1 MNTTSRRH
9 FLQATAATLL
19 AAPAARAIE
28 PLGRTGKPR
37 LQLSLAAYSFREF
50 FTGELQRGVSKK
62 GAPPAGQAMDMF
74 KFLDFCAEHGCD
86 GAELTGYF
94 FPKALAADYL
104 VQVRRHAFLKGV
116 AVSGTAIGNNFSHPK
131 GPKRDEEI
139 ALTKQWIDRAAVLG
153 APHIRVFAGQTKEIP
168 RDEADK
174 LVVAALEECSDYAGQ
189 KGIFLG
195 IENHDAIGS
204 AEHLL
209 KLIKQVRSRWLGVN
223 LDSGNFRTADPYA
236 DFAAIA
242 PYAVNVQLKTE
253 INPVGAAQPGPQPA
267 DLGRFV
273 KLLRAAHYQGFVALE
288 FEGKE
293 DPFKAVPPVLKQLK
307 ELFAA

>member
-1 MNTTSRRH
+1 MKTLSRRH
-9 FLQATAATLL
+9 FLQATTATLL

-28 PLGRTGKPR
+28 PLGRTGKAR

-62 GAPPAGQAMDMF
+62 GGPPAGQAMDMF
-74 KFLDFCAEHGCD
+74 KFVDYCAEHGCD

-94 FPKALAADYL
+94 FPKALATDYL
-104 VQVRRHAFLKGV
+104 VQVRRHAFIKGV

-153 APHIRVFAGQTKEIP
+153 APHIRVFAGQTKELE
-168 RDEADK
+168 REVADK
-174 LVVAALEECSDYAGQ
+174 LVVSALEECSDYAGQ

-209 KLIKQVRSRWLGVN
+209 KLIKQVNSRWLAVN
-223 LDSGNFRTADPYA
+223 LDSGNFRTADPYK
-236 DFAAIA
+236 DFAEIA

-253 INPVGAAQPGPQPA
+253 INPTGGKGPQPA
-267 DLGRFV
+267 DLGKFV
-273 KLLRAAHYQGFVALE
+273 KLLREAHYQGFVALE

-293 DPFKAVPPVLKQLK
+293 DPFKAIPPVLKQLK

>member
-1 MNTTSRRH
+1 MNTSSRRR
-9 FLQATAATLL
+9 FLQTAATTLL
-19 AAPAARAIE
+19 AAPAARAIT
-28 PLGRTGKPR
+28 PLGRTGPAR
-37 LQLSLAAYSFREF
+37 LELSLAAYSFREF
-50 FTGELQRGVSKK
+50 FTGPLQRGAGKAV
-62 GAPPAGQAMDMF
+62 PAAQAMDMF
-74 KFLDFCAEHGCD
+74 KFVDFCAAHGCA
-86 GAELTGYF
+86 AELTSYF
-94 FPKALAADYL
+94 FPKELPADYL

-116 AVSGTAIGNNFSHPK
+116 AISGTAIGNNFSHPK
-131 GPKRDEEI
+131 GEKRDAEI

-153 APHIRVFAGQTKEIP
+153 TSHIRVFAGQTKELE
-168 RDEADK
+168 RDAADK

-209 KLIKQVRSRWLGVN
+209 KLIKQVNSRWLGVN

-236 DFAAIA
+236 DFAEVA

-253 INPVGAAQPGPQPA
+253 IKRLNAKESEPA
-267 DLGRFV
+267 DLGKFV
-273 KLLRAAHYQGFVALE
+273 KLLRDAHYQGFVALE

-293 DPFKAVPPVLKQLK
+293 DPFKTVPPVLKQLK
-307 ELFAA
+307 QLFAA

>member
-19 AAPAARAIE
+19 AAPFAHAIA
-28 PLGRTGKPR
+28 PLGRTGKAR

-50 FTGELQRGVSKK
+50 FGADVQRPAGKK
-62 GAPPAGQAMDMF
+62 GAAPAGQSMDMF
-74 KFLDFCAEHGCD
+74 KFVDYCAEHGCD
-86 GAELTGYF
+86 GAELTGYY
-94 FPKALAADYL
+94 FPRELSTDYL
-104 VQVRRHAFLKGV
+104 VQLRRHVFIKGL

-139 ALTKQWIDRAAVLG
+139 AQTKQWIDRAAVLG
-153 APHIRVFAGQTKEIP
+153 APHIRVFAGQTKELE
-168 RDEADK
+168 REAADK

-209 KLIKQVRSRWLGVN
+209 KLIKQVNSRWLAVN
-223 LDSGNFRTADPYA
+223 LDSGNFRTADPYK
-236 DFAAIA
+236 DFAEIA

-253 INPVGAAQPGPQPA
+253 INPVGAAKAGPQPA
-267 DLGRFV
+267 DLPRLV
-273 KLLRAAHYQGFVALE
+273 KILREAHYQGFVALE

-293 DPFKAVPPVLKQLK
+293 DPFKAVPPVLKRMK
-307 ELFAA
+307 ELFTA

>member
-1 MNTTSRRH
+1 MNTSSRRL
-9 FLQATAATLL
+9 FLKTAAAALL
-19 AAPAARAIE
+19 AAPAAQAIQ
-28 PLGRTGKPR
+28 PLGRTGKAR

-50 FTGELQRGVSKK
+50 FTGELQRAAGKK
-62 GAPPAGQAMDMF
+62 GPAPGASMDMF
-74 KFLDFCAEHGCD
+74 KFLDYCAAHDCE
-86 GAELTGYF
+86 GAELTSYF
-94 FPKALAADYL
+94 FPKELSADYL

-116 AVSGTAIGNNFSHPK
+116 AISGTAIGNNFSHPK
-131 GPKRDEEI
+131 GAKRDAEI

-153 APHIRVFAGQTKEIP
+153 APHIRVFAGQTKEIS
-168 RDEADK
+168 REEADK

-209 KLIKQVRSRWLGVN
+209 KLIKQVNSRWLGVN

-236 DFAAIA
+236 DFAECA

-253 INPVGAAQPGPQPA
+253 INPVGGAAKGPQPA
-267 DLGRFV
+267 DLLRFA
-273 KLLRAAHYQGFVALE
+273 KLLREAHYQGFVALE

-293 DPFKAVPPVLKQLK
+293 DPFKTIPPVLKELK
-307 ELFAA
+307 KIFAG